1 MSWEDVG
8 VVEEGNR
15 RGILVEERSILR
27 EDEGVRRGGVIVRR
41 CSGMN
46 LEA

>member
-1 MSWEDVG
+1 
-8 VVEEGNR
+8 VVEER
-15 RGILVEERSILR
+15 IILR
-27 EDEGVRRGGVIVRR
+27 KDEGVRRRGVIVRR